1 MELAEEYNVEG
12 LVQELSAAEKL
23 VRDRFVEEYLK
34 DYDQLGAAIRL
45 GYSEAFASQY
55 ATKFMAEPYV
65 RNAITDRE
73 EELGLSTEEAQH
85 RRRIVAGLYR
95 EANSRFNSGSARVAA
110 LGQLAKIVGIEAPVK
125 SEVNLKTDAP
135 KLEHLS
141 IEDLEEIKNKLYVTS
156 TH

>member
-1 MELAEEYNVEG
+1 MEG

-65 RNAITDRE
+65 RKAITDRE

-125 SEVNLKTDAP
+125 SEVKLTNTAP
-135 KLEHLS
+135 ALDHLS
-141 IEDLEEIKNKLYVTS
+141 VEELEQIKNKLYDKPA
-156 TH
+156 H